1 MDRIAK
7 KSGRQPGDLSH
18 KNRNHTDLKKFCD
31 RLCHLMKLSDMSVA
45 RLATAFMMEDG
56 YREPYD
62 DVSGRRFDAYKRTIS
77 IHLNKDD
84 PEAIGSGYIIRYA
97 RALNCTT
104 DYLLGLDDSPSP
116 QTQTLKETIGIH
128 PGACYRLENYGEP
141 ERLVLSNLIYPHVGL
156 KKHATTDYLNNLL
169 HAVYDYGVLASSKNT
184 VLTCENDLLPGF
196 NRSYAGDEAEAVLRY
211 RATMAFERCL
221 DAIRDSVDI
230 RIAEGLAKFIK
241 KSKEN
246 PGQFEENLRKE
257 WEKEQEA
264 KKPQRKKSNGIWK
277 TSSRS

>member
-1 MDRIAK
+1 MRTKGSTGQKNRDHSNQKKFGNRLWNQMDRCGYDSDQLADIMLALANEDADDNKDSAK
-7 KSGRQPGDLSH
+7 KA
-18 KNRNHTDLKKFCD
+18 
-31 RLCHLMKLSDMSVA
+31 SDKYS
-45 RLATAFMMEDG
+45 
-56 YREPYD
+56 
-62 DVSGRRFDAYKRTIS
+62 YKRRINK
-77 IHLNKDD
+77 HLEDSNTE
-84 PEAIGSGYIIRYA
+84 PELNTRTLKLYA

-196 NRSYAGDEAEAVLRY
+196 NRSYAGEEAEAVLRY

-264 KKPQRKKSNGIWK
+264 KKPQQKKNNGIWK
-277 TSSRS
+277 PSSRS